1 MEEILNKYPLL
12 KDQNVPRE
20 TLLEFESFIEMLQ
33 KKNEEINIISKETA
47 KNAVIRERHIVD
59 SAQVID
65 LIDLNSNTITDIGSG
80 GGMPGII
87 ISILTKRLNKTLKS
101 NLYEKSHHKSA
112 FLRSVSRDLKLN
124 TEIIQKN
131 IFEEHNIE
139 TGTVMARAFKPLP
152 ITLELVYKNFSSYT
166 NLIVF
171 MGKNGE
177 KTLEEA
183 RENWEFDF
191 EKKKSVTSKDSF
203 LLNIKNIKK
212 NIKTNMQIISIINQK
227 GGVGKTTT
235 VINLAAGLAQLEK
248 KVLVIDLDPQ
258 GNATTGLGLS
268 NLENSDETI
277 YGVLNGSKSILEVI
291 KKTEI
296 KNLDIVT
303 SNVDLSGLEVET
315 AGDNQRAFILKVKLT
330 PYLNDSRGSYDYIL
344 IDCPP
349 SLSLLT
355 VMALASSHSLVVPLQ
370 TEFFALEG
378 LTQLM
383 KTIERVKVSV
393 NPELRI
399 RGILLTMYDKRN
411 KLSSQVEKE
420 ARDYFSDKVYH
431 TVIPRN
437 VRLSE
442 APSHG
447 MPVLIYDKTC
457 LGSKSYFSF
466 TDEFINQEGKEGS
479 TA

>member
-20 TLLEFESFIEMLQ
+20 TLLEFESFIAMLQ

-59 SAQVID
+59 SAQIID
-65 LIDLNSNTITDIGSG
+65 LIDLKSNSITDIGSG

-131 IFEEHNIE
+131 IFEEQNIE
-139 TGTVMARAFKPLP
+139 SGTVMARAFKPLP

-191 EKKKSVTSKDSF
+191 DKKKSITSKDSF

-212 NIKTNMQIISIINQK
+212 
-227 GGVGKTTT
+227 
-235 VINLAAGLAQLEK
+235 
-248 KVLVIDLDPQ
+248 
-258 GNATTGLGLS
+258 
-268 NLENSDETI
+268 
-277 YGVLNGSKSILEVI
+277 
-291 KKTEI
+291 
-296 KNLDIVT
+296 KN
-303 SNVDLSGLEVET
+303 
-315 AGDNQRAFILKVKLT
+315 
-330 PYLNDSRGSYDYIL
+330 
-344 IDCPP
+344 
-349 SLSLLT
+349 
-355 VMALASSHSLVVPLQ
+355 
-370 TEFFALEG
+370 
-378 LTQLM
+378 
-383 KTIERVKVSV
+383 
-393 NPELRI
+393 
-399 RGILLTMYDKRN
+399 
-411 KLSSQVEKE
+411 
-420 ARDYFSDKVYH
+420 
-431 TVIPRN
+431 
-437 VRLSE
+437 
-442 APSHG
+442 
-447 MPVLIYDKTC
+447 
-457 LGSKSYFSF
+457 
-466 TDEFINQEGKEGS
+466 
-479 TA
+479 